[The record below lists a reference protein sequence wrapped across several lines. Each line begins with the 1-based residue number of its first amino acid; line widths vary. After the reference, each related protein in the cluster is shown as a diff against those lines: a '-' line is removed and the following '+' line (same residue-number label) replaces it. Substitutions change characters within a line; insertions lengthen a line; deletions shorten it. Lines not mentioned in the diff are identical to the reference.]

1 MIDILKLDFITI
13 TLLDLIDIVLVAYLF
28 YIIYK
33 NMRGTIASQIFLGL
47 VILLFLSF
55 TAKALNMR
63 AMGFLLKLVTDIWVI
78 VFVIIFQPE
87 LRRLLLLLSRNRFFG
102 FYIKSETE
110 QMIKE
115 VVESVFELS
124 NKQWGALIVLS
135 RTTGLRGVIETGI
148 QIGAKLS
155 KPLLVSIFNPR
166 SPLHDGAVVIRNN
179 IIEAARCTLPLSA
192 HNIIDGFQLG
202 MRHKAGLG
210 ITEQADVISIIVSE
224 ESGSVSIAEDGVL
237 FRGLSRQ
244 ELSDKLIEA
253 FSRKIGRSNFFKLK
267 TLDKE

>member
-1 MIDILKLDFITI
+1 MIDILKFDFITI
-13 TLLDLIDIVLVAYLF
+13 TLLDLIDILLVAYLF
-28 YIIYK
+28 YIIYN

-47 VILLFLSF
+47 VILLLLSF

-78 VFVIIFQPE
+78 VFIILFQPE

-102 FYIKSETE
+102 FYIKSETV

-115 VVESVFELS
+115 VVDSTFELS
-124 NKQWGALIVLS
+124 DRQWGGLIVLS
-135 RTTGLRGVIETGI
+135 RTTGLRGVIETGV

-166 SPLHDGAVVIRNN
+166 SPLHDGAVIIRNN

-224 ESGSVSIAEDGVL
+224 ESGSVSIAEDGKL

-244 ELSDKLIEA
+244 ELSDKLNEA
-253 FSRKIGRSNFFKLK
+253 FSRKILRSNFFKLK
-267 TLDKE
+267 ALDKE

>member
-1 MIDILKLDFITI
+1 MIEILKFDFITI
-13 TLLDLIDIVLVAYLF
+13 TLLDLIDIFLVAYLF
-28 YIIYK
+28 FIIYK

-47 VILLFLSF
+47 VILLLLSF

-78 VFVIIFQPE
+78 VFVILFQPE

-102 FYIKSETE
+102 SYIKSETE

-115 VVESVFELS
+115 VVESAFELS
-124 NKQWGALIVLS
+124 DRQWGGLIVLS
-135 RTTGLRGVIETGI
+135 RTTGLRGVIETGV
-148 QIGAKLS
+148 QIGAKFS
-155 KPLLVSIFNPR
+155 KPLIVSIFNPR
-166 SPLHDGAVVIRNN
+166 SPLHDGAVIIRNN

-224 ESGSVSIAEDGVL
+224 ETGSVSIAEDGKL

-244 ELSDKLIEA
+244 ELSEKLTAA
-253 FSRKIGRSNFFKLK
+253 FSRSVGRLNFFRLK
-267 TLDKE
+267 ALDKE